1 LLVAGSQ
8 SRDLVI
14 NKTHVQ
20 IEKKK
25 GKYGIECSLASAY
38 DGPCRHDGPCPHGW
52 GPTLKMDFP
61 HLRFSIFTTAIHYLI
76 HRNGSFFGLTTLH
89 WWEIRAFPKT
99 RALPFGTLS
108 QTLNKAKSRHGKST
122 VAGVV
127 NNVDS
132 LSQQSRIFTHN
143 TTGVFTTDF
152 VVYFMVKIL
161 KLKNV

>member
-1 LLVAGSQ
+1 
-8 SRDLVI
+8 
-14 NKTHVQ
+14 
-20 IEKKK
+20 
-25 GKYGIECSLASAY
+25 
-38 DGPCRHDGPCPHGW
+38 
-52 GPTLKMDFP
+52 MDFP
-61 HLRFSIFTTAIHYLI
+61 HLRFSTLTTAIHYLI